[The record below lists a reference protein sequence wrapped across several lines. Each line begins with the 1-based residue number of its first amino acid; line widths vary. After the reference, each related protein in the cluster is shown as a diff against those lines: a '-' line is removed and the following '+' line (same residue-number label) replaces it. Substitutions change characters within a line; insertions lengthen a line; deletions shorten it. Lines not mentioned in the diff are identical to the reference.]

1 MGVGSRLLARHVAVP
16 SDHGS
21 WVFLLSPLLIG
32 LFAGGRFKT
41 ATLYLVVAAL
51 CGFLCRQ
58 PITLVIKALSG
69 RRTRD
74 DLRPAVF
81 WILIYAAIGALHV
94 TGLVLRGFG
103 YVLYLVVPALPVF
116 AWYLYLVTRREER
129 RQMLLEILAA
139 GAMALSAPAGLWIGV
154 GEYDSRGWLLWALT
168 WAQSAASIVYAYLR
182 LEQRAGGEAPGRFRR
197 ARASLVLASLNVI
210 AAIALGLF
218 DIVPFWLF
226 LPYAVQWVEVVR
238 GVLRPAVGLRP
249 QAIGTRQ
256 AFVSGL
262 FTVLFIVIW
271 NG

>member
-1 MGVGSRLLARHVAVP
+1 
-16 SDHGS
+16 
-21 WVFLLSPLLIG
+21 LLSPLLIG

-58 PITLVIKALSG
+58 PITLAVKALSG
-69 RRTRD
+69 RRSRE

-81 WILIYAAIGALHV
+81 WMLVYAAIGALHV

-116 AWYLYLVTRREER
+116 AWYLYLVSRREER
-129 RQMLLEILAA
+129 RQMLLEIVAA

-154 GEYDSRGWLLWALT
+154 GEYDSRGWLLWALV

-182 LEQRAGGEAPGRFRR
+182 LEQRVGGEVPGRFHR
-197 ARASLVLASLNVI
+197 ARASMILALLNVI
-210 AAIALGLF
+210 AAIALGWF
-218 DIVPFWLF
+218 DIVSRWLF
-226 LPYAVQWVEVVR
+226 VPYAVQWIEVVR
-238 GVLRPAVGLRP
+238 GALRPAVGLRP
-249 QAIGTRQ
+249 QAIGMRQ
-256 AFVSGL
+256 ALVSGL